1 MNNNTRKEFEQ
12 LNHKQYLKTECA
24 NCGSSINLQL
34 HHIVP
39 IAKGGTNSAG
49 NLVTLCGDCHAIVH
63 NHSKALT
70 AEWKELQRLGIE
82 RAKAEGKFKGRKRIE
97 IDDTIFQEYYN
108 KYITRQMN
116 KSQIAKELKI
126 SRPTLDKLLKE
137 YNDKLIKQSIDK

>member
-1 MNNNTRKEFEQ
+1 MNNIRKEFEQ
-12 LNHKQYLKTECA
+12 LNHKQYLKMECV

-70 AEWKELQRLGIE
+70 AEWKELQRLGVE
-82 RAKAEGKFKGRKRIE
+82 RAKTEGKYKGRKPIE

-108 KYITRQMN
+108 KYMARKITKVQM
-116 KSQIAKELKI
+116 AKELEI
-126 SRPTLDKLLKE
+126 SRPTLDKLLKK
-137 YNDKLIKQSIDK
+137 YNDKIIE